1 MKTVLPLFL
10 LCSAIAA
17 GAPAKP
23 ETLLL
28 WPGGA
33 PDAAGT
39 ESQDKP
45 SVTIYRPEAD
55 KAVDTAVVVYPGG
68 GYAMLAIDHE
78 GQQIAHWLN
87 SLGIT
92 AFVVQYRLG
101 PRYHHPVEWHDGQ
114 RGVRYARSRAAEFG
128 FAPNHVGIWGFSAG
142 GHLASTVETHFDNGN
157 PSAGDPIDRE
167 SSRPDFAILSYPVVS
182 MKEPYVHHGSRE
194 HLLGDHPDPALVDLL
209 SNETQVTPQTP
220 PTFLFHTTTDA
231 VVPVE
236 NSIQFYLALRKNN
249 VPAELHVFEQGPHGV
264 GLAATDATLSIWPTL
279 LANWLRTRGLLDH
292 PAH

>member
-23 ETLLL
+23 ETFLL

-128 FAPNHVGIWGFSAG
+128 FAPNHVG
-142 GHLASTVETHFDNGN
+142 
-157 PSAGDPIDRE
+157 
-167 SSRPDFAILSYPVVS
+167 
-182 MKEPYVHHGSRE
+182 
-194 HLLGDHPDPALVDLL
+194 
-209 SNETQVTPQTP
+209 
-220 PTFLFHTTTDA
+220 
-231 VVPVE
+231 
-236 NSIQFYLALRKNN
+236 
-249 VPAELHVFEQGPHGV
+249 
-264 GLAATDATLSIWPTL
+264 
-279 LANWLRTRGLLDH
+279 
-292 PAH
+292 